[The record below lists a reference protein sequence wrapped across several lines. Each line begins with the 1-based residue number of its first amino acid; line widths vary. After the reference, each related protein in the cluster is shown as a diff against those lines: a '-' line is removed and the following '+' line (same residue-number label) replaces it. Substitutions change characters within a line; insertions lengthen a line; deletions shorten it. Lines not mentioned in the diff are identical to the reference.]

1 MVEIY
6 GSRDRP
12 SPAILRNMRVKALS
26 FAALALFVASPL
38 FAQVG
43 HEPAQSPFTDLEYRQ
58 ELTPYGGYGRARL
71 DPAGVTPQSATL
83 AGLRYEIY
91 LAGPVSLTSDL
102 SAMFADRTV
111 LDPTKPR
118 AQRVIGTESAP
129 VYGAD
134 VGIALGLTGRKSWH
148 HIAPQI
154 RAGIGVVHS
163 QAADDTTGYKFGTP
177 FAISLGGG
185 LKLVGRGRMQVR
197 ADVGTRLF
205 KQKYP
210 DAYYR
215 TTSDNTAVLVDTPRS
230 VWTRHSLL
238 TVGVSFLFDR

>member
-1 MVEIY
+1 
-6 GSRDRP
+6 
-12 SPAILRNMRVKALS
+12 MRVKALS
-26 FAALALFVASPL
+26 FAALALLVASPAI
-38 FAQVG
+38 AQVG
-43 HEPAQSPFTDLEYRQ
+43 HEPAASPYTDLEYRQ
-58 ELTPYGGYGRARL
+58 ELTPYGGYASARL
-71 DPAGVTPQSATL
+71 DPAGVTPRSATV
-83 AGLRYEIY
+83 AGLRYELY

-102 SAMFADRTV
+102 SGMFADRTV

-129 VYGAD
+129 VYGLD

-148 HIAPQI
+148 HVAPQI

-185 LKLVGRGRMQVR
+185 LKFVGRGRLQVR

>member
-1 MVEIY
+1 
-6 GSRDRP
+6 
-12 SPAILRNMRVKALS
+12 MRVKALS
-26 FAALALFVASPL
+26 FAALALLTASPVL
-38 FAQVG
+38 AQVG
-43 HEPAQSPFTDLEYRQ
+43 HEPAQSPYTDLEYRQ
-58 ELTPYGGYGRARL
+58 ELTAYGGYASARV
-71 DPAGVTPQSATL
+71 DPAGVTPQSAPI

-91 LAGPVSLTSDL
+91 LAGPVSLATDL
-102 SAMFADRTV
+102 SAMFAERTV

-118 AQRVIGTESAP
+118 AQRLVGTETAP
-129 VYGAD
+129 VYGAN
-134 VGIALGLTGRKSWH
+134 VAVALGLTGRKSWH
-148 HIAPQI
+148 HIAPQVS
-154 RAGIGVVHS
+154 AGIGVVHS

-185 LKLVGRGRMQVR
+185 LKFVSSGRLQVR

-238 TVGVSFLFDR
+238 TVGVSVLFDR

>member
-1 MVEIY
+1 
-6 GSRDRP
+6 
-12 SPAILRNMRVKALS
+12 MRLKALS
-26 FAALALFVASPL
+26 FAALALLVASPAL
-38 FAQVG
+38 AQVG
-43 HEPAQSPFTDLEYRQ
+43 HEPALSPYADLEYRQ
-58 ELTPYGGYGRARL
+58 ELTPYGGYAKARL
-71 DPAGVTPQSATL
+71 DPAGVTPQSAAM
-83 AGLRYEIY
+83 AGLRYELY

-102 SAMFADRTV
+102 SALFSERTV

-118 AQRVIGTESAP
+118 AQRVIGTETAP
-129 VYGAD
+129 VYGLD
-134 VGIALGLTGRKSWH
+134 VGVALGLTGRKSWH

-154 RAGIGVVHS
+154 RAGIGVLSS

-177 FAISLGGG
+177 FAISFGGG
-185 LKLVGRGRMQVR
+185 LKFVGRGRLQLR

-215 TTSDNTAVLVDTPRS
+215 TTSDNTAVLVNTPRS

>member
-1 MVEIY
+1 
-6 GSRDRP
+6 
-12 SPAILRNMRVKALS
+12 MRLKALS
-26 FAALALFVASPL
+26 FAALALLVASPAL
-38 FAQVG
+38 AQVG
-43 HEPAQSPFTDLEYRQ
+43 HEPALSPYADLEYRQ
-58 ELTPYGGYGRARL
+58 ELTPYGGYAKARL
-71 DPAGVTPQSATL
+71 DPAGVTPRSAAM
-83 AGLRYEIY
+83 AGLRYELY

-102 SAMFADRTV
+102 SALFSERTV

-118 AQRVIGTESAP
+118 AQRVIGTETAP
-129 VYGAD
+129 VYGLD
-134 VGIALGLTGRKSWH
+134 VGVALGLTGRKSWH

-154 RAGIGVVHS
+154 RAGIGVLSS
-163 QAADDTTGYKFGTP
+163 QAADDTTGDKFGTP
-177 FAISLGGG
+177 FAITFGGG
-185 LKLVGRGRMQVR
+185 LKFVGRGRLQLR

-215 TTSDNTAVLVDTPRS
+215 TTSDNTAVLVNTPRS

>member
-1 MVEIY
+1 M
-6 GSRDRP
+6 
-12 SPAILRNMRVKALS
+12 KALS
-26 FAALALFVASPL
+26 FAALALLVASPAS
-38 FAQVG
+38 AQVG
-43 HEPAQSPFTDLEYRQ
+43 PEPEASPYRDLEYRQ
-58 ELTPYGGYGRARL
+58 ELTAYGGYASARV
-71 DPAGVTPQSATL
+71 DPAGVAPQSAPV
-83 AGLRYEIY
+83 AGLRYELY

-102 SAMFADRTV
+102 SGMFSERTV

-118 AQRVIGTESAP
+118 AQRVIGTETAP
-129 VYGAD
+129 VYGLD

-148 HIAPQI
+148 HVAPQI

-185 LKLVGRGRMQVR
+185 LKLVGRGRLQVR

-238 TVGVSFLFDR
+238 TVGVSVLFDR